1 MYIDIK
7 MSILIN
13 DISDQKQIITYLEET
28 MELRECFETL
38 GGDYDDALS
47 RMMNDALVEKF
58 IMKFP
63 SDKTM
68 DAMLAALENND
79 TQQIFQA
86 AHTMK
91 GIAANLGFTRL
102 CKASSELTE
111 QLRGK
116 TDVTPDAGLVG
127 ELKDAYSLVID
138 TLSRFSAE
146 KD

>member
-1 MYIDIK
+1 
-7 MSILIN
+7 
-13 DISDQKQIITYLEET
+13 
-28 MELRECFETL
+28 MELRECFDML

-63 SDKTM
+63 ADNTM
-68 DAMLAALENND
+68 DAMLQALESGD
-79 TQQIFQA
+79 TQRVFRA

-116 TDVTPDAGLVG
+116 NDATPDAGLVKD
-127 ELKDAYSLVID
+127 LKDAYSLVID
-138 TLSRFSAE
+138 TLSRYSAE
-146 KD
+146 KG

>member
-1 MYIDIK
+1 
-7 MSILIN
+7 
-13 DISDQKQIITYLEET
+13 
-28 MELRECFETL
+28 MELRECFEML

-63 SDKTM
+63 ADNTM
-68 DAMLAALENND
+68 DAMLTALENND
-79 TQQIFQA
+79 TQQIFQT

-102 CKASSELTE
+102 YKAASELTE

-116 TDVTPDAGLVG
+116 TDVTPDGVLVG
-127 ELKDAYSLVID
+127 KLKDAYSLVID
-138 TLSRFSAE
+138 TLSRYSAE
-146 KD
+146 KG